1 MFLKGGQPE
10 SFDRGLLSLILYY
23 VHRRISLCHVLQKR
37 YQMKVLITDRIA
49 DVGVEILSQ
58 WAEVDI
64 QLAPTPEQLQSII
77 GRYEALIVRSQTKV
91 TSNIINAADN
101 LLVIGRAGV
110 GVDNIDVD
118 AATRRGILVVNSPEG
133 NIASTAEH
141 TIAMLLA
148 LVRQIPKANSLLHDR
163 VWNRQLK
170 GFEIRNKTLGIIG
183 LGRVGTEVAQLAKG
197 LRMRVIAYDP
207 LISEAWAEKLDIELV
222 ELETLLATSDFITIH
237 VPLNATTKG
246 LISRD
251 QLKLVKPTSM
261 LVNCARGGI
270 VDENA
275 LYEALNQGLLAGAA
289 VDVFSE
295 EPAQDNVL
303 LKSDKVIATPHLA
316 ASTVEAEISASR
328 DIAEQVV
335 AVLRGYPPRS
345 PVNAPMISKEA
356 ISALGPYLEVGRT
369 IGRVATQLIP
379 GHPESLTIRYQGD
392 IARENTDPIKV
403 AVLSGLLEMTTD
415 ERVSIVNADV
425 VASSRGLRITEQ
437 KDSTCENYTNMLTVE
452 VKTKYGNTLV
462 AGSSVRGKTYLTR
475 VNDYWLEIEP
485 SDSYMLFTE
494 HKDRPGM
501 IGAVG
506 TIIGDSGINI
516 SQMQVSLGLQRGG
529 KAMMALCLDEPL
541 PTECY
546 QRILAIPDMYRA
558 PIVKLAR

>member
-1 MFLKGGQPE
+1 
-10 SFDRGLLSLILYY
+10 
-23 VHRRISLCHVLQKR
+23 
-37 YQMKVLITDRIA
+37 MKVLITERIA
-49 DVGVEILSQ
+49 DVGVELLSQ

-64 QLAPTPEQLQSII
+64 QLALTPEQLQSII
-77 GRYEALIVRSQTKV
+77 GAYEALVVRSQTKV
-91 TSNIINAADN
+91 TSNIINAADK

-133 NIASTAEH
+133 NITSTAEH
-141 TIAMLLA
+141 TIAMLLS
-148 LVRQIPKANSLLHDR
+148 LVRQIPKANSLLHDG
-163 VWNRQLK
+163 VWSRQFK

-183 LGRVGTEVAQLAKG
+183 LGRVGTGVAQLAKG

-222 ELETLLATSDFITIH
+222 ELEILLATSDFITIH
-237 VPLNATTKG
+237 VPLNATTRG
-246 LISRD
+246 LIGRD
-251 QLKLVKPTSM
+251 QLKLVKPTAM
-261 LVNCARGGI
+261 IVNCARGNI
-270 VDENA
+270 VDEEA

-295 EPAQDNVL
+295 EPTEDNIL
-303 LKSDKVIATPHLA
+303 LKSDKLIATPHLA

-328 DIAEQVV
+328 DIAEQVA
-335 AVLRGYPPRS
+335 AVLRGYPPSS
-345 PVNAPMISKEA
+345 PVNAPVIFKEA
-356 ISALGPYLEVGRT
+356 ISVLGPYLEVGRV
-369 IGRVATQLIP
+369 IGRVAMQLIS
-379 GHPESLTIRYQGD
+379 GRPESLTICYQGD
-392 IARENTDPIKV
+392 IAKENTDPVKV
-403 AVLSGLLEMTTD
+403 AVLSGLLEMIAD
-415 ERVSIVNADV
+415 ERVSIVNADI

-452 VKTKYGNTLV
+452 VKTKNGNTLV
-462 AGSSVRGKTYLTR
+462 AGSSVRGRTYLTR

-494 HKDRPGM
+494 HGDRPGM

-516 SQMQVSLGLQRGG
+516 SQMQVCLGLHRHG

-541 PTECY
+541 TDECY
-546 QRILAIPDMYRA
+546 QRILAIPDMYEVR
-558 PIVKLAR
+558 IVKLAR

>member
-1 MFLKGGQPE
+1 M
-10 SFDRGLLSLILYY
+10 
-23 VHRRISLCHVLQKR
+23 
-37 YQMKVLITDRIA
+37 
-49 DVGVEILSQ
+49 
-58 WAEVDI
+58 
-64 QLAPTPEQLQSII
+64 
-77 GRYEALIVRSQTKV
+77 
-91 TSNIINAADN
+91 
-101 LLVIGRAGV
+101 
-110 GVDNIDVD
+110 
-118 AATRRGILVVNSPEG
+118 VNSPEG
-133 NIASTAEH
+133 NIVSTAEH

-148 LVRQIPKANSLLHDR
+148 LARQIPKANSLLHDR

-170 GFEIRNKTLGIIG
+170 GLEIRNKTLGIIG

-207 LISEAWAEKLDIELV
+207 LISEARAEKLGIALV

-328 DIAEQVV
+328 DIAQQVV
-335 AVLRGYPPRS
+335 AVLRGYPLRS
-345 PVNAPMISKEA
+345 PVNAPMISEEA
-356 ISALGPYLEVGRT
+356 ISVLGPYLEVGRT
-369 IGRVATQLIP
+369 IGRVAMQLIP

-392 IARENTDPIKV
+392 IARESTDPIKV
-403 AVLSGLLEMTTD
+403 AVLSGLLEMTAD
-415 ERVSIVNADV
+415 ERVNIVNADM

-462 AGSSVRGKTYLTR
+462 VGSSVRGKTYLTR
-475 VNDYWLEIEP
+475 VNDYWLEIAP

-516 SQMQVSLGLQRGG
+516 SQMQVSLGLQSGG

-546 QRILAIPDMYRA
+546 QRILAIPDMYEA
-558 PIVKLAR
+558 LIVKLAR